1 MTIVDWF
8 FVIFAAVTLVGAYRV
23 VISEK
28 IMHAALWLGLTFA
41 GVAAIFFLL
50 GADFLAAAQLLIY
63 VGAITTI
70 IIFGIMLS
78 SLEDLRGKFGNTL
91 WQRISAQ
98 FSSPRRGAFA
108 LIAAGGLVVSLIA
121 LILRGSWPS
130 ARPEGLAVVDTPS
143 LIGDAMFNRFVIPF
157 EIASVVLLVALIGA
171 IALAAKDEAPAA
183 NGEEQP
189 K

>member
-8 FVIFAAVTLVGAYRV
+8 FILTAAVTLVGAYRV
-23 VISEK
+23 VVSEK

-78 SLEDLRGKFGNTL
+78 APEDLRGKSGQSV
-91 WQRISAQ
+91 WQRVSSQ
-98 FSSPRRGAFA
+98 FSSPRHGVFA
-108 LIAAGGLVVSLIA
+108 LVAAGGLA
-121 LILRGSWPS
+121 LTLFVMIIRSAWPS
-130 ARPEGLAVVDTPS
+130 AGPIPPEALDTPR
-143 LIGDAMFNRFVIPF
+143 LLGEALFVRFVIPF
-157 EIASVVLLVALIGA
+157 EIASAVLLAALIGA
-171 IALAAKDEAPAA
+171 IALATKDGDAK
-183 NGEEQP
+183 GEEQS